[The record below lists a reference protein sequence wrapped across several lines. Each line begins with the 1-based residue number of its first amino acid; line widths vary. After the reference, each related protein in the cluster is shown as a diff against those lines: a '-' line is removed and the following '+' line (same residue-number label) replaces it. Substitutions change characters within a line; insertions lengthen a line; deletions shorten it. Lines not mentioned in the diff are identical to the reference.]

1 MPLYSIEHL
10 RAAFPSVL
18 THLGLPLL
26 LAACLSGAVV
36 AQSEDSLSDT
46 RIINGVPVS
55 IEEVPWQV
63 ALMLSSEPDDFYGQF
78 CGGSIVSADWI
89 VTAAHCLPGKA
100 AADVEVLAGVTTLG
114 EPGSTRVAVEEIIS
128 HPQYN
133 DSTLENDVAL
143 IKLANPLDLSG
154 AEKTPI
160 ALPFMQQASSWP
172 AAGDP
177 ATVSGWGN
185 TSTTNGVY
193 PTDLMAAVVDVL
205 TDPSETQCG
214 SYPTPEYL
222 PDLMLCAAEIS
233 LGKDSCQGDSG
244 GPLAVEV
251 SGTWTLAGIVSWGYG
266 CADPIYPG
274 VYTRVTSYLNWITS
288 EAPALEPD
296 PDPDPEEDIDVGLP
310 TWLLY
315 EATK

>member
-1 MPLYSIEHL
+1 MMILFSIIKHLQPALYL
-10 RAAFPSVL
+10 GRVRAAR
-18 THLGLPLL
+18 
-26 LAACLSGAVV
+26 LAFLIVASLSCSVV
-36 AQSEDSLSDT
+36 AQSGDDLSEI
-46 RIINGVPVS
+46 RIINGQPVL
-55 IEEVPWQV
+55 ITEVPWQV
-63 ALMLSSEPDDFYGQF
+63 ALMDSSEPDDFYGQF

-89 VTAAHCLPGKA
+89 VTAAHCVLGA
-100 AADVEVLAGVTTLG
+100 TAADIEVLAGVTTLG

-133 DSTLENDVAL
+133 DPTVENDIAL
-143 IKLANPLDLSG
+143 IKLANSLDLSG
-154 AEKTPI
+154 AGKTPI
-160 ALPFMQQASSWP
+160 ALPFTQQASSWP

-185 TSTTNGVY
+185 TSTTSGAF

-214 SYPTPEYL
+214 SYPTTAYL
-222 PDLMLCAAEIS
+222 PDQMLCAAEMS

-266 CADPIYPG
+266 CAAPSYPG

-288 EAPALEPD
+288 EAPDLEPD
-296 PDPDPEEDIDVGLP
+296 SEEDIGVGLP
-310 TWLLY
+310 IWLLY